1 MVKEYSL
8 NELVQLFEKQ
18 VKKSK
23 TELAKF
29 NLVVIGQ
36 TGTGKS
42 TIINGVFQKPL
53 APAATAGVI
62 TTTVGIAYTETLKYY
77 LKAQISGKVIP
88 LRDLIQIF
96 KERLTSFT
104 QPSLQPI

>member
-53 APAATAGVI
+53 APAAAGVI

-88 LRDLIQIF
+88 LRDRIQIF